1 MGYRM
6 MDDFTRILNRASAGQ
21 PREADRLIAV
31 LYDEMRSLADRFLT
45 RETPGHTLSA
55 TDLVN
60 EAFLKLVNQ
69 DHVDWQGRTHFF
81 AIGAQAM
88 RRILVDHART
98 KHRQKRGGGRRRV
111 EFRDDLVAHQVDL
124 EDLLAIDQAITKL
137 AELDRDHARIVECR
151 FFGGMKD
158 AEIAQLMGVTPRTVE
173 RHWAFIRAWLQR
185 ELSGIENGN

>member
-1 MGYRM
+1 MNE
-6 MDDFTRILNRASAGQ
+6 DFTKILNRASAGET
-21 PREADRLIAV
+21 READRLIAV
-31 LYDEMRSLADRFLT
+31 LYDEMRSLADRFLS
-45 RETPGHTLSA
+45 RETPGHTLSP

-69 DHVDWQGRTHFF
+69 SQVDWQGRTHFF

-111 EFRDDLVAHQVDL
+111 EFRDDLAAHELGL

-151 FFGGMKD
+151 FFGGMTD
-158 AEIAQLMGVTPRTVE
+158 AEIAQLMGVTSRTVE

-185 ELSGIENGN
+185 ELSGIEIDN

>member
-1 MGYRM
+1 
-6 MDDFTRILNRASAGQ
+6 
-21 PREADRLIAV
+21 
-31 LYDEMRSLADRFLT
+31 
-45 RETPGHTLSA
+45 
-55 TDLVN
+55 
-60 EAFLKLVNQ
+60 
-69 DHVDWQGRTHFF
+69 
-81 AIGAQAM
+81 
-88 RRILVDHART
+88 
-98 KHRQKRGGGRRRV
+98 V